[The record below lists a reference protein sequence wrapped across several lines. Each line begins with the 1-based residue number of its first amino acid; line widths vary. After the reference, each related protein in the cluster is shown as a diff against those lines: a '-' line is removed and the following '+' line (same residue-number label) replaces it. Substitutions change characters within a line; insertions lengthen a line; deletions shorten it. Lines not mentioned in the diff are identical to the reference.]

1 MDIKKKYE
9 NATGVNIDEQRILWD
24 ERGKGYY
31 GEYLVFRELYLDIP
45 GYYKLLFNVEIPNV
59 NGTKTTEIDA
69 LMLHETGIYSIEVKH
84 YKGTIYGKVED
95 QKWTQ
100 FFKTTDNSH
109 FNNPVKQNEWHI
121 AAIKSMF
128 PASDASSYVVFTSDD
143 CELKVTGSKPNTTIC
158 YLRELQYNLTNE
170 IKRKQKIY
178 SAEQLERMFKQLKPY
193 SKIVNSNVTVDGETV
208 PFTDYINQI
217 RSDNNAVIQK
227 KTEEQE
233 AIDRKRKGTNV
244 LCIILAILSIIGGIC
259 ASIIIPQARINA
271 VEQKY
276 SEFFQKFEPARS
288 VTIQDIDSSN
298 LVDIADF
305 QIVNSTDL
313 SSGIK
318 ISFKLKNTGEEFHLG
333 LSKESAIIIQTVDG
347 RVIESTVY
355 SSDLYGL
362 QQMNS
367 FLYRI
372 QPGYYET
379 IDSGTISIPGVSEEE
394 VAYIKLTELD
404 VYKEM
409 SQNAVAEGA
418 ELTLFER

>member
-178 SAEQLERMFKQLKPY
+178 SAEQLERMFKQLK
-193 SKIVNSNVTVDGETV
+193 S
-208 PFTDYINQI
+208 
-217 RSDNNAVIQK
+217 
-227 KTEEQE
+227 
-233 AIDRKRKGTNV
+233 
-244 LCIILAILSIIGGIC
+244 
-259 ASIIIPQARINA
+259 
-271 VEQKY
+271 
-276 SEFFQKFEPARS
+276 
-288 VTIQDIDSSN
+288 
-298 LVDIADF
+298 
-305 QIVNSTDL
+305 
-313 SSGIK
+313 
-318 ISFKLKNTGEEFHLG
+318 
-333 LSKESAIIIQTVDG
+333 
-347 RVIESTVY
+347 
-355 SSDLYGL
+355 
-362 QQMNS
+362 
-367 FLYRI
+367 
-372 QPGYYET
+372 
-379 IDSGTISIPGVSEEE
+379 
-394 VAYIKLTELD
+394 
-404 VYKEM
+404 
-409 SQNAVAEGA
+409 
-418 ELTLFER
+418 